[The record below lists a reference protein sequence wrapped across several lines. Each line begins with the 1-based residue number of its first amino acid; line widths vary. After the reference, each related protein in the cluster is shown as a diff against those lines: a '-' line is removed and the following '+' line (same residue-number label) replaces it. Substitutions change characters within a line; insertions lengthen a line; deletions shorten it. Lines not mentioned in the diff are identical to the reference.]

1 LQPYIDEVKMFD
13 LEKKVEE
20 PKDSE
25 SFLKDILSKRIQST
39 DVITSAEYLMKI
51 DGVKK
56 ISKDNISGFIGL
68 AKSRKSFA
76 VTMFVSALVGGLNL
90 YNKFQALKKC
100 KVLAADTEQSADD
113 VQLVTKRIKH
123 LVGDEVNLF
132 MYALKPF
139 NPTER
144 LNAIELLL
152 IEHKPDVLVIDGI
165 KDLIYNIN
173 DPVECTNVM
182 SRLQKWNVEFDIH
195 ICCVLHQNKGDGN
208 ARGHI
213 GTELNN
219 KCQILIRVTQ
229 NENDKTIS
237 HFEEVFGR
245 GKGIDGF
252 DFFVN
257 NEYKDFGIPE
267 VVTTGFTEG
276 DLTAD
281 PF

>member
-1 LQPYIDEVKMFD
+1 MFD
-13 LEKKVEE
+13 LDKKVEE
-20 PKDSE
+20 PSVLDD
-25 SFLKDILSKRIQST
+25 FLKEILSKRIQST
-39 DVITSAEYLMKI
+39 DKITSAEYLMNI

-76 VTMFVSALVGGLNL
+76 VTMFISALVGGLNL

-139 NPTER
+139 SPTER

-152 IEHKPDVLVIDGI
+152 IEHRPDVLVIDGV

-182 SRLQKWNVEFDIH
+182 SRLQKWNVQFDIH

-229 NENDKTIS
+229 HETDKRFS

-267 VVTTGFTEG
+267 VVSAGLG
-276 DLTAD
+276 DTDLEKA
-281 PF
+281 PWEK